1 MRAKAAIKSEI
12 IIIQA
17 LAVRKEIG
25 QHEMPK
31 ETGLSYRTIL
41 RNLRPLEKR
50 NEIKLIRTI
59 PSEKGGKEKKIY
71 VITFKGLVHA
81 LSNCFSRDRR
91 FRASLEDIIKAH
103 PDKLLTFKKWTLFEK
118 ADLKDFMLENLEKA
132 LRSETVETAIFSAV
146 GLNRIFK
153 NDKEWQDTVDRA
165 ILTIPILSGTYRQ
178 HGINYIKV
186 CKQDKELKD
195 FITQRLALIETRI
208 RKELDMI
215 KHWNGYVV
223 RYVVQ

>member
-17 LAVRKEIG
+17 LAIRKEIG

-50 NEIKLIRTI
+50 NEIKLILTTL
-59 PSEKGGKEKKIY
+59 SEKGEKEKKIY
-71 VITFKGLVHA
+71 AITFKGLVHA
-81 LSNCFSRDRR
+81 LSNCFSRNRR
-91 FRASLEDIIKAH
+91 FRESLEDIIKAH
-103 PDKLLTFKKWTLFEK
+103 PDKLLTFKKWNLFEK
-118 ADLKDFMLENLEKA
+118 ANLKDFMLENLEKA

-146 GLNRIFK
+146 GLNRTFK

-215 KHWNGYVV
+215 KYWNGYVV